1 MAKKKLTRK
10 ELLNEPDEFISFSS
24 RLLGFIATYKIQI
37 LYFVGGL
44 VLIGIVLSGYG
55 YFSRK
60 SEREAFAMLQK
71 VMTDYELSL
80 KKDGPEKAM
89 NEVKNDFM
97 NIMNKYSGNSGG
109 KIAGLELA
117 NVYYKAGDM
126 DSSIEQYGKALK
138 AFNYNRAVKCQI
150 LSSLGYAY
158 EAKNDLKSAVNQFET
173 IVSEPHNFLKDEA
186 LFNLGR
192 LFAAMGDEKKSKAA
206 YQKIV
211 SDFTESFYLEI
222 AKERVS

>member
-1 MAKKKLTRK
+1 MAKKKITRK

-37 LYFVGGL
+37 LYFVGAL
-44 VLIGIVLSGYG
+44 ALIGIVLSGYG

-60 SEREAFAMLQK
+60 AEREAFAMLQK
-71 VMTDYELSL
+71 AKTDYELSL

-97 NIMNKYSGNSGG
+97 NIMNKYSGNHGG
-109 KIAGLELA
+109 KMAGLELA
-117 NVYYKAGDM
+117 KVYYNAGDI

-138 AFNYNRAVKCQI
+138 AFNDNSAVKRQI

-158 EAKNDLKSAVNQFET
+158 EAKNNLKSAVNHFET
-173 IVSEPHNFLKDEA
+173 IVSEPDNFLKDEA

-211 SDFTESFYLEI
+211 SDFTDSFYLEI
-222 AKERVS
+222 AKERIS

>member
-1 MAKKKLTRK
+1 MAKKKITRK

-24 RLLGFIATYKIQI
+24 RLLSFIVTYKIQI
-37 LYFVGGL
+37 LYFVGAL
-44 VLIGIVLSGYG
+44 ALIGIVLSGFE

-60 SEREAFAMLQK
+60 AEKEAFAMLQK
-71 VMTDYELSL
+71 AKTDYELSL

-97 NIMNKYSGNSGG
+97 NIMNKYSGNRGA
-109 KIAGLELA
+109 KMAGLELA
-117 NVYYKAGDM
+117 KVYYNAGDI
-126 DSSIEQYGKALK
+126 DLSIEQYGKALK
-138 AFNYNRAVKCQI
+138 AFNDNSDVKCQI

-211 SDFTESFYLEI
+211 SDFTGSFYLEI
-222 AKERVS
+222 AKECVS